1 MSRSSRSSPCLPQ
14 ISPPARRIAQSET
27 IERDSVTR
35 DTLQTN
41 PGRTARGLALE
52 LTAAGRPRAGA
63 SVLAFQLREAL
74 SRAST
79 VGKILIVAHSP
90 YGSIDE
96 LADACATT
104 CPSAADRNATKEDFE
119 ATQRLM
125 WRLRESSLR
134 GEVRPQDVRRARQ
147 LEFSLRVRLRGG
159 EPFID
164 PQPKKIAV

>member
-1 MSRSSRSSPCLPQ
+1 
-14 ISPPARRIAQSET
+14 
-27 IERDSVTR
+27 
-35 DTLQTN
+35 
-41 PGRTARGLALE
+41 
-52 LTAAGRPRAGA
+52 
-63 SVLAFQLREAL
+63 L

-79 VGKILIVAHSP
+79 AGKILIVAGSP

-125 WRLRESSLR
+125 WRLREGSLR

-164 PQPKKIAV
+164 PYPEKIAV